1 MSGKEENKLVKVV
14 TDAAVLM
21 AGITAGI
28 GFVAKK
34 ILKEN
39 YLGDPSSNVM
49 NYAKF
54 TGVLA
59 GSMALKT
66 YLENQKI
73 LPKTL

>member
-1 MSGKEENKLVKVV
+1 MSGKEENKLVKLV

-21 AGITAGI
+21 CITAGV

-34 ILKEN
+34 MLKEN
-39 YLGDPSSNVM
+39 FLGDPSSNVM

-59 GSMALKT
+59 GSMALKM
-66 YLENQKI
+66 YL
-73 LPKTL
+73 

>member
-21 AGITAGI
+21 GITAGI

-34 ILKEN
+34 MLKEN
-39 YLGDPSSNVM
+39 FLGDPSSNVM

-59 GSMALKT
+59 GSMALNT
-66 YLENQKI
+66 CLENQKI
-73 LPKTL
+73 LPENL

>member
-21 AGITAGI
+21 GITAGI
-28 GFVAKK
+28 GFVVKK
-34 ILKEN
+34 MLKEN
-39 YLGDPSSNVM
+39 FLGDPSSNVM

>member
-1 MSGKEENKLVKVV
+1 MSGIEENKLVKVV
-14 TDAAVLM
+14 TDAAVLL
-21 AGITAGI
+21 GITAGI

-34 ILKEN
+34 MLKEN
-39 YLGDPSSNVM
+39 FLGDPRSNVM

-54 TGVLA
+54 IGILA
-59 GSMALKT
+59 GSMAFKT

>member
-1 MSGKEENKLVKVV
+1 MSGKEENRLVKVV

-21 AGITAGI
+21 GITAGI

-34 ILKEN
+34 MLKEN
-39 YLGDPSSNVM
+39 FLGNRSSNVM

-59 GSMALKT
+59 GSLALKT

-73 LPKTL
+73 LPKNL